1 MTILLLILIIVL
13 VLSLGCGAVVWF
25 ISRHGLSTANK
36 QPPEPANAVTPLT
49 FRWRYIILPITI
61 LLLSIVLVI
70 YFYRLLPAD
79 VAYHF
84 EPDGSPDSWISRGMA
99 IIWALLP
106 QFCLALLAVAITWGA
121 TKLNTLVKQST
132 AAGINL
138 QTLLALM
145 GNMVTLPQIIIC
157 FAMLDIFSY
166 NAYQIRLMP
175 LWAFAL
181 IVMGLGAIILG
192 IFFVRIVRQ
201 VWRPSR

>member
-1 MTILLLILIIVL
+1 MTILLLILIIVF

-25 ISRHGLSTANK
+25 VFRHGITAEYK
-36 QPPEPANAVTPLT
+36 QPSEPASVVAPPV
-49 FRWRYIILPITI
+49 FRWRYIILPLTI

-79 VAYHF
+79 IAYHF
-84 EPDGSPDSWISRGMA
+84 ASDGSPDSWISREMA
-99 IIWALLP
+99 VLWALLP
-106 QFCLALLAVAITWGA
+106 QFFLALLAVAVTWGT
-121 TKLNTLVKQST
+121 TKINIIVKQT
-132 AAGINL
+132 VAVGINL

-175 LWAFAL
+175 LWAFTL
-181 IVMGLGAIILG
+181 IVMGLGAIVLG
-192 IFFVRIVRQ
+192 IFFVRVVRQ
-201 VWRPSR
+201 VWGPSR

>member
-1 MTILLLILIIVL
+1 MTILLLILIIVF
-13 VLSLGCGAVVWF
+13 VLSLGCGVVVWF
-25 ISRHGLSTANK
+25 IFRHGLTTDYK
-36 QPPEPANAVTPLT
+36 QPSGPASAVAPPV
-49 FRWRYIILPITI
+49 FRWRYIILPLTI

-84 EPDGSPDSWISRGMA
+84 ASDGLPDSWISRGTA
-99 IIWALLP
+99 VLWTLLP
-106 QFCLALLAVAITWGA
+106 QFFLALLAVAVTWGI
-121 TKLNTLVKQST
+121 TKIDIFVRQTV
-132 AAGINL
+132 AAGLDL

-145 GNMVTLPQIIIC
+145 GNMVALPQIIIL

-166 NAYQIRLMP
+166 NAYQIRLLP

-192 IFFVRIVRQ
+192 IFFVRVVRQ
-201 VWRPSR
+201 VWGSRR

>member
-1 MTILLLILIIVL
+1 MTILLLILTIVFI
-13 VLSLGCGAVVWF
+13 LSLGCGAVVWF
-25 ISRHGLSTANK
+25 ISRHGLATANK
-36 QPPEPANAVTPLT
+36 QPPEPANAVTTLT
-49 FRWRYIILPITI
+49 FRWRYTILPLTI

-84 EPDGSPDSWISRGMA
+84 ESDGSPDSWIGRGMA
-99 IIWALLP
+99 ILWALLP
-106 QFCLALLAVAITWGA
+106 QFFLTLLAVAITWGT
-121 TKLNTLVKQST
+121 TKLNILVKQSM

-138 QTLLALM
+138 HTIPALM
-145 GNMVTLPQIIIC
+145 SNMVALPQIILC

-181 IVMGLGAIILG
+181 IVMGLGTIVLG
-192 IFFVRIVRQ
+192 IFFVRVVRQ
-201 VWRPSR
+201 VWGPHR

>member
-1 MTILLLILIIVL
+1 MTILLLILIIVF

-25 ISRHGLSTANK
+25 IFRHGLTTEYKKPS
-36 QPPEPANAVTPLT
+36 EPASVVAPPV
-49 FRWRYIILPITI
+49 FRWRYIILPLTI

-84 EPDGSPDSWISRGMA
+84 ESDGSPDSWISRGMA
-99 IIWALLP
+99 ILWTLLP
-106 QFCLALLAVAITWGA
+106 QFFLTLLAVTVTWGA
-121 TKLNTLVKQST
+121 TKLNILGKQSM

-138 QTLLALM
+138 RTIPALM
-145 GNMVTLPQIIIC
+145 SNMVTLPQIILC

-192 IFFVRIVRQ
+192 IFFVRVVRQ
-201 VWRPSR
+201 VWGSHR

>member
-1 MTILLLILIIVL
+1 MTILLLILIIVF

-25 ISRHGLSTANK
+25 VFRHGITAKYK
-36 QPPEPANAVTPLT
+36 QPSEPASVVAPPV
-49 FRWRYIILPITI
+49 FRWRYIILPLTI

-84 EPDGSPDSWISRGMA
+84 ASDGSPDSWISRGMA
-99 IIWALLP
+99 ILWTLLP
-106 QFCLALLAVAITWGA
+106 QFFLVLLAVTVTWGT
-121 TKLNTLVKQST
+121 TKINILVKQT
-132 AAGINL
+132 VAAGINL

-145 GNMVTLPQIIIC
+145 GNMVTLPQIILC

-192 IFFVRIVRQ
+192 IFFVRVVRQ
-201 VWRPSR
+201 VWGSRR